1 MRVRRAILFVP
12 GDDRRKI
19 EKGAASGVDSVVLD
33 CEDGVA
39 AGRKAD
45 ARAVIAAALRE
56 VDFGRSE
63 RIVRVNAFSTHL
75 THDDLAA
82 ILPAQP
88 DAILLP
94 KVESA
99 SDIHLI
105 DRMMAGTDAALLALV
120 ETARGIVNL
129 REIAACA
136 ETISRLQALIFGA
149 EDLSGDI
156 GAVRTAAGHEIAY
169 ARGAV
174 VVHAKAFGLQALD
187 MVYLPLDDEP
197 GLRAEARNGREM
209 GFTGKMAI
217 HPRQIAPIHETFT
230 PTAEEIAAA
239 LRLIE
244 AFEAHQAAGRGAF
257 QLDGKMVDMPII
269 RAAQRVIASARAAGL
284 LDG

>member
-1 MRVRRAILFVP
+1 MRIRRAILFIP

-19 EKGAASGVDSVVLD
+19 EKGAGSGVDAVVLD

-39 AGRKAD
+39 ANRKAE
-45 ARAVIAAALRE
+45 ARATIAAALGE

-63 RIVRVNAFSTHL
+63 RIVRVNPFSTHL

-82 ILPAQP
+82 VLPAKP

-105 DRMMAGTDAALLALV
+105 DRMMAETEAALLALV
-120 ETARGIVNL
+120 ETARGVVHL
-129 REIAACA
+129 REIAAAA
-136 ETISRLQALIFGA
+136 ETIPRLQALIFGA
-149 EDLSGDI
+149 EDFAGDI
-156 GAVRTAAGHEIAY
+156 GAVRTASGHEIAY

-174 VVHAKAFGLQALD
+174 VVHAKAFGLQAID
-187 MVYLPLDDEP
+187 MVFLPLDDEA
-197 GLRAEARNGREM
+197 GLRAEARSGREL
-209 GFTGKMAI
+209 GYTGKMAI
-217 HPRQIAPIHETFT
+217 HPRQIAPIHETFI

-239 LRLIE
+239 KRLIE

-257 QLDGKMVDMPII
+257 QLDGKMVDMPIL
-269 RAAQRVIASARAAGL
+269 RAAQNVIASAQAAGL

>member
-1 MRVRRAILFVP
+1 MRIRRALLFIP

-19 EKGAASGVDSVVLD
+19 EKGAGSGVDAVVLD

-39 AGRKAD
+39 ANRKAE
-45 ARAVIAAALRE
+45 ARATIAAALRE

-63 RIVRVNAFSTHL
+63 RIVRVNPFSTHL
-75 THDDLAA
+75 THDEIAA

-105 DRMMAGTDAALLALV
+105 DTMMQGTDAALLALV
-120 ETARGIVNL
+120 ETARGVVHL

-136 ETISRLQALIFGA
+136 ETMPRLQALIFGA
-149 EDLSGDI
+149 EDFAGDI
-156 GAVRTAAGHEIAY
+156 GALRTASGYEIAY
-169 ARGAV
+169 GRGAV
-174 VVHAKAFGLQALD
+174 VVHAKAYGLQAID
-187 MVYLPLDDEP
+187 MVFLPLDDEV

-217 HPRQIAPIHETFT
+217 HPRQIAPIHETFI
-230 PTAEEIAAA
+230 PTAEETAAA

-257 QLDGKMVDMPII
+257 QLDGRMVDMPIV
-269 RAAQRVIASARAAGL
+269 RAAQNVIASARAAGL